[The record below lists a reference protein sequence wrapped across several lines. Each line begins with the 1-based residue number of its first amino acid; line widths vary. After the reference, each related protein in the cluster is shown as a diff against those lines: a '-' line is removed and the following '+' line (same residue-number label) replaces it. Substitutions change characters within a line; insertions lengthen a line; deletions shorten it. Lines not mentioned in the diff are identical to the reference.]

1 MACAFKCDRCGKY
14 YDKSTLDKGPRL
26 YKNKNTTVLDLCEEC
41 KASLTDWLNHEEYIE
56 QFIKHRSF
64 KFLDD
69 GLISYITLAH
79 FIEALERYFDYDW
92 TNPNME
98 KFIKDRTCTKDLGG
112 PHWHNNQEIIMT
124 RTAKECLINYL
135 DYEWKD
141 EIYDKY

>member
-14 YDKSTLDKGPRL
+14 YDDSTASIGPTLRKSQ
-26 YKNKNTTVLDLCEEC
+26 NTRILDLCKKC

-64 KFLDD
+64 KLRDD

-79 FIEALERYFDYDW
+79 FIEALEIYFDYDW
-92 TNPNME
+92 TNPDME
-98 KFIKDRTCTKDLGG
+98 KFIKDRTYIKDIGG
-112 PHWHNNQEIIMT
+112 DSWHNNQEIIMT

-141 EIYDKY
+141 EFYE